1 MKRLIV
7 TLFLSIA
14 ACLVSTGAFAAGK
27 FAYVDMQRA
36 LDQIDEGKTI
46 KAELKA
52 EFDKKQKEL
61 DAKQDE
67 LKKEYSSLEA
77 LAREGVVAPDK
88 LREKQM
94 DLERRVKEVT
104 QYWQEAQ
111 KGLSDRERKAT
122 QSLFIR
128 MSAVVQSIAQA
139 EGFDFVFEK
148 ATLVYA
154 PESLDITNE
163 LVRKYNAKFPAAGA
177 GDGAKADAKKA
188 DGKKAD
194 GKKAA
199 KK

>member
-1 MKRLIV
+1 MTRRFASLV
-7 TLFLSIA
+7 AFIA
-14 ACLVSTGAFAAGK
+14 ACLLSTAAFADGK

-36 LDQIDEGKTI
+36 LDQLDESKTI

-61 DAKQDE
+61 DAKQEE

-77 LAREGVVAPDK
+77 LAREGVMSQEK

-111 KGLSDRERKAT
+111 KALSDRERKAT
-122 QSLFIR
+122 QTLFLR
-128 MSAVVQSIAQA
+128 MSSVVQTIAKA
-139 EGFDFVFEK
+139 EGFDFVFER
-148 ATLVYA
+148 AALVYA

-163 LVRKYNAKFPAAGA
+163 LVRKYNAKFPAG
-177 GDGAKADAKKA
+177 GDASKDAP
-188 DGKKAD
+188 
-194 GKKAA
+194 KKAA
-199 KK
+199 PKK

>member
-1 MKRLIV
+1 MTRRFASLV
-7 TLFLSIA
+7 LMLA
-14 ACLVSTGAFAAGK
+14 ACLLSTAALADGK

-61 DAKQDE
+61 DAKQEE
-67 LKKEYSSLEA
+67 LKQEYSSLEA
-77 LAREGVVAPDK
+77 LAREGVMAPEK
-88 LREKQM
+88 LREKQL

-111 KGLSDRERKAT
+111 KALSDRERKAT
-122 QSLFIR
+122 QSLFLR
-128 MSAVVQSIAQA
+128 MSSVVQAIAKS
-139 EGFDFVFEK
+139 EGFDFVFER

-163 LVRKYNAKFPAAGA
+163 LVRKYNAKFPAAG
-177 GDGAKADAKKA
+177 DAP
-188 DGKKAD
+188 
-194 GKKAA
+194 KKAA
-199 KK
+199 PKK